1 MSNNNE
7 SKQRENG
14 RQQPINENKQNGTG
28 PKGHPKNS

>member
-14 RQQPINENKQNGTG
+14 GKQSINENKQNGTG
-28 PKGHPKNS
+28 PKGNPKNT